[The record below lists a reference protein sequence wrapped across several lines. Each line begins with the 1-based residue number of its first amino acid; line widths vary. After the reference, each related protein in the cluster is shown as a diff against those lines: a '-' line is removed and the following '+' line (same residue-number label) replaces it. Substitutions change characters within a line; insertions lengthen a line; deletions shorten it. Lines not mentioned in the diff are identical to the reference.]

1 VTILENIME
10 KLNVAILGA
19 GNMGTCLARALK
31 KVERAEI
38 SIVCDARPELA
49 ERLAKEVGATAVASL
64 EEALQ
69 APRVEAVLVCL
80 PTFTRLEVL
89 RKVVQAQKHIFT
101 EKPLALNRNMAQAL
115 GALLKGYSKTVMVG
129 QVVRFFWEYANLR
142 RQILEGKI
150 GQVGMVRLSRCVGYP
165 GDDSWYTDAA
175 KSGGI
180 ILDLLVHDLDFLLW
194 TFGNVKQVYAQTCR
208 SRRQGPLDYAL
219 LNLQL
224 ESGAIAHLEGSWAH
238 PVGSFRQTVEVAGSE
253 GLLHYDSA
261 EAQSFKWH
269 VTEEVH
275 EGVRSRISIPE
286 MDPENDPYFLEI
298 SHFVESSLTNRPV
311 DIPWQEAMKACEVA
325 FAAAESAEQG
335 VPVDLAG

>member
-1 VTILENIME
+1 ME
-10 KLNVAILGA
+10 KLNVAVLGA
-19 GNMGTCLARALK
+19 GNMGTCLVRALK
-31 KVERAEI
+31 KVEQAEI
-38 SIVCDARPELA
+38 SLVCDARLELA
-49 ERLAKEVGATAVASL
+49 ERLGKEVGATAVSSL
-64 EEALQ
+64 DEVLRES
-69 APRVEAVLVCL
+69 RVDAVLVCL

-89 RKVVQAQKHIFT
+89 RKVVQAQKHFFT
-101 EKPLALNRNMAQAL
+101 EKPLALNRDMAKAV
-115 GALLKGYSKTVMVG
+115 GDLLKDYSKTVMVG

-142 RQILEGKI
+142 KLILDGKI

-165 GDDSWYTDAA
+165 GDDSWYTDPA

-180 ILDLLVHDLDFLLW
+180 ILDLMVHDIDFLLW
-194 TFGNVKQVYAQTCR
+194 AFGNVTQVFAQTFR

-238 PVGSFRQTVEVAGSE
+238 PVGSFRQTVEVCGSE
-253 GLLHYDSA
+253 GLLNYDSA

-298 SHFVESSLTNRPV
+298 RHFVDSILANRPV

-325 FAAAESAEQG
+325 FAAGESAE
-335 VPVDLAG
+335 AGIPINLVA